1 MIAGNSNFFAIFCR
15 LFTMQR
21 AGGKNVKTAGAVL
34 EVYKNIQNSFFFFVT
49 GRRHKKSGLRYGKS

>member
-21 AGGKNVKTAGAVL
+21 AGGKNVKTAEAVL
-34 EVYKNIQNSFFFFVT
+34 EVYKNIQNSFFFCNWQ
-49 GRRHKKSGLRYGKS
+49 KA